1 MIWVKLF
8 PAETVEQLAYRL
20 ASILA
25 YDGLD
30 SPPPYAK
37 GNGRWQLDRGNN
49 WTCGA
54 DDAPGWAQ
62 AAHRYGVKEARDAV
76 AQVLRVLDGR
86 TVSVTEPQQQADRLP
101 EDDGEVSHG

>member
-1 MIWVKLF
+1 MIYVKLF
-8 PAETVEQLAYRL
+8 PSETVEQLAYRV

-37 GNGRWQLDRGNN
+37 GVDHWQLDRGNN
-49 WTCGA
+49 WTCGPA
-54 DDAPGWAQ
+54 DVSGWVHV
-62 AAHRYGVKEARDAV
+62 AHRYGAIEYRQAL

-86 TVSVTEPQQQADRLP
+86 TVSETEPSP
-101 EDDGEVSHG
+101 